1 MAVLVCHALKSIRL
15 DQNRLVLVRQSCFH
29 FRKLALLVHDFL
41 VILKA
46 THGSSY
52 FAIYSPLLAGFDLLR
67 VKAGMPLEPRLQER
81 QD

>member
-1 MAVLVCHALKSIRL
+1 VLLS
-15 DQNRLVLVRQSCFH
+15 QGCFH

-46 THGSSY
+46 THGSPY
-52 FAIYSPLLAGFDLLR
+52 FAIYSPPLAGFDLLR
-67 VKAGMPLEPRLQER
+67 VKAGMTLEPRLQAR